1 MISILY
7 VWEGDL
13 IGNVLN
19 YPVFLHS
26 QKYTPSRK
34 GNFFPFLSFPFLSFP
49 FLSFPFLF
57 YLNNERSLAVKSG
70 ESGEIIYSKF
80 QTNLQG
86 FKNLEGL
93 IYAQLL

>member
-34 GNFFPFLSFPFLSFP
+34 GNFFP